1 MQKNNQNSKNFS
13 SSQRLFEGDEDVLC
27 TDLDLAIEKRKND
40 WIIFFNEHQ
49 TNAFSFHN
57 ESCLALVH
65 AFEKNDIIKE
75 QTGIEFELSK
85 EFYGELFEL
94 KSQLIFSDEIPARKL
109 LMLSLIFSKYH
120 GMFRCSISN
129 YFNGI
134 ESVIN
139 EITLNQFFKKAL
151 VKYESPHYIIDN
163 FQNLNSIELDVLM
176 HALKGENMRKH
187 SVFNVVPTKKEFTHL
202 MQLKSD
208 FLKVKNHL
216 FIRGLIYLKLKSDE
230 DDETTDE
237 FQTNESALITNFI
250 KASPTYENNPKRYLE
265 DIAFWKQ
272 AFELIVNGMFDY
284 LVFSITDCVD
294 YLEYMKYQ
302 SQSPYSLKGRTPE
315 SLSRAIHH
323 WHDHVFNE
331 EHAHLKHMKWDKAEE
346 LDLHFSFEEKQYACV
361 QLGSGLELIDEGRIM
376 KNCVITYARSCANSY
391 CTVWSFRTKRKVK
404 FVPFLTV
411 EVIDKT
417 IVQARAK
424 ANSLPSDKQID
435 ILHDWA
441 KRMDYKI
448 DLYKNE

>member
-1 MQKNNQNSKNFS
+1 MQKNNLDSKIFS
-13 SSQRLFEGDEDVLC
+13 TSQRLFEGEEDVLC
-27 TDLDLAIEKRKND
+27 ADLNLAIEKRKKD
-40 WIIFFNEHQ
+40 WIAFFNEHQ
-49 TNAFSFHN
+49 TNTFSFHK

-85 EFYGELFEL
+85 EFYGELFQL
-94 KSQLIFSDEIPARKL
+94 KRQLIFSDEVPARKL
-109 LMLSLIFSKYH
+109 LMLSLIFSKYP

-230 DDETTDE
+230 DDEPTDE
-237 FQTNESALITNFI
+237 FQTNESALITTFI
-250 KASPTYENNPKRYLE
+250 KASHTFENQPKKYLE

-272 AFELIVNGMFDY
+272 GFELIVNGMFDY

-294 YLEYMKYQ
+294 YLEYMKY
-302 SQSPYSLKGRTPE
+302 
-315 SLSRAIHH
+315 
-323 WHDHVFNE
+323 
-331 EHAHLKHMKWDKAEE
+331 
-346 LDLHFSFEEKQYACV
+346 
-361 QLGSGLELIDEGRIM
+361 
-376 KNCVITYARSCANSY
+376 NS
-391 CTVWSFRTKRKVK
+391 
-404 FVPFLTV
+404 
-411 EVIDKT
+411 
-417 IVQARAK
+417 
-424 ANSLPSDKQID
+424 
-435 ILHDWA
+435 
-441 KRMDYKI
+441 
-448 DLYKNE
+448 